1 MILSPSLIAI
11 RALGLE
17 PSGTMI
23 CEAEAGERC
32 AVCGDTLRKGEPIDT
47 LDLPPSFTNHSSL
60 AIPGG
65 HYRCGACTTVMTNGA
80 NFQMGL
86 STCIA
91 SASEGYFP
99 IMKKEHRAWAFLT
112 PPEPPFIIT
121 IQNAQQ
127 QHTVW
132 RAPVSTSRDILM
144 VRLGEQV
151 LRLRRQ
157 KLVAAREAAIRLDA
171 AINAAREDKPG
182 RGRPARSP
190 ESIESP
196 FFSDW
201 KGQDAQGGQLK
212 KAAADQ
218 IASGAISDSD
228 IAALTTLNSGEIW
241 ALTAV
246 LHLSPVRPEPAALK

>member
-1 MILSPSLIAI
+1 MIISPSLIAI
-11 RALGLE
+11 RALKLE
-17 PSGTMI
+17 PVGTMT
-23 CEAEAGERC
+23 CDAEAGERC
-32 AVCGDTLRKGEPIDT
+32 AVCGDTLRKGDPIDF

-65 HYRCGACTTVMTNGA
+65 EYRCGACTTVMTNSA

-91 SASEGYFP
+91 SASDGYFP

-112 PPEPPFIIT
+112 PPEPPFIIA

-127 QHTVW
+127 QHTIW
-132 RAPVSTSRDILM
+132 RAPVSISRDILM

-157 KLVAAREAAIRLDA
+157 KLIAAREAAMRLDA
-171 AINAAREDKPG
+171 AINAAASSKTG
-182 RGRPARSP
+182 RGRPAKSP

-196 FFSDW
+196 FYSDW
-201 KGQDAQGGQLK
+201 KGQDARGGQFK
-212 KAAADQ
+212 RAAAAQ
-218 IASGAISDSD
+218 IEAGAISDAD
-228 IAALTTLNSGEIW
+228 INALTTLNSGEVW

-246 LHLSPVRPEPAALK
+246 LHLSPARPAPAALK